1 MEGHTT
7 LRHLWGR
14 RPFLALFPFSLFP
27 LLALL
32 PVLAPVPLLGS
43 VGGQPESHGHAGEG
57 GRKGWNLVGER
68 VIRELKERGICACH
82 SC

>member
-14 RPFLALFPFSLFP
+14 RPFP